1 MTVGGT
7 NFLSNSHSYYF
18 AALFMTFFTGAAE
31 VFFTTCLVGL
41 MGVVFLLQGHP
52 IFYHFVVLI
61 NRGFSWLEAVLCL
74 VV

>member
-1 MTVGGT
+1 MTVGKKVCS
-7 NFLSNSHSYYF
+7 SNSHSYYF

-52 IFYHFVVLI
+52 IFYHSIVMI
-61 NRGFSWLEAVLCL
+61 NRDFSCLEAVLCL